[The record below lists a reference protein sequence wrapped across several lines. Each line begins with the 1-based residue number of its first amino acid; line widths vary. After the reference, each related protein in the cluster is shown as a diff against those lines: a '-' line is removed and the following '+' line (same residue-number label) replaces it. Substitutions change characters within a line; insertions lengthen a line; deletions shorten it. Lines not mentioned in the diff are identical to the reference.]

1 MIMFASA
8 ESTVEDFEI
17 RITSIRQ
24 LNDKTAMF
32 AGVATS
38 DNIVTDA
45 STLIFVET
53 HPDRLGGMEP
63 AVGQHWEITGSCSK
77 STQRYERHSRPVLL
91 VNATKAEC
99 IVPADHEALVKFIS
113 RDKDFAGISEN
124 KARKL
129 IKAFPEAPHQAVL
142 QNDVQTLADA
152 CDLTNKAAER
162 LKDGFRKYHNI
173 KYAKWLSNHGVPLSI
188 VSRIIKYHDFRTI
201 DLITENPW
209 RLMDFGMPFDKAS
222 DIARQIIKS
231 KDGEVSEEKYKTDP
245 RRIIAAT
252 EDAMHKI
259 ASRGHTVATHRQII
273 KHLSDKHFDIKLAEA
288 AIELAVRF
296 KKLICVENRLYQLTG
311 TYIHEAVIAKRL
323 LKLTAIEQW
332 SADEEKAYREALAE
346 TPFLNDN
353 QKLATQR
360 SVMYGASVITGGAGT
375 GKTTVLRTVLSTYS
389 SLGYKIQGVAVAG
402 RAAMRMH
409 EGTGCY
415 SCTIAKYLRKD
426 SPRHDDKYV
435 LVIDE
440 ASMLDVQTM
449 FALVTHLPDTA
460 RIIFVGDVQQLPSIG
475 AGRVFADIINSNKVP
490 VTILEKNERSEDST
504 GIPHYSEC
512 VIKGEVPKQLTMG
525 NITFHDVGVDA
536 IERTVDALV
545 AKSNDETQVVGMTRK
560 GFKNMAGIEQINRNV
575 QATLNQDGKKIS
587 VSANGHHQFVD
598 LRENDRVIFTR
609 NNYDKAVWNGTLGTV
624 HNINQRDD
632 VYAEVHTDDGDIIE
646 ITHSMLFEMQLSYAI
661 TLHKAQGSQFKRII
675 ITLTNTRMLDR
686 SWLYTAI
693 TRAETHV
700 DIVGPKELLLQAIA
714 TESKAMQR
722 QTRLKSMLDS
732 DFVVLKTKDD
742 GTIWNIPK
750 SA

>member
-1 MIMFASA
+1 MTTFASA
-8 ESTVEDFEI
+8 ESKVKDFEI

-24 LNDKTAMF
+24 LDDSIAMF
-32 AGVATS
+32 AGIATN
-38 DNIVTDA
+38 DTFVTDA
-45 STLIFVET
+45 STLIFVNA
-53 HPDRLGGMEP
+53 HPANLGGTEP
-63 AVGQHWEITGSCSK
+63 SVGQHWKITGSCSK
-77 STQRYERHSRPVLL
+77 STQKYQKHSRPVLL
-91 VNATKAEC
+91 VDVSQAEC
-99 IVPADHEALVKFIS
+99 IVPADHEALIKFIS
-113 RDKDFAGISEN
+113 RDREFAGISEN

-129 IKAFPEAPHQAVL
+129 IKAFPDAPYQAVL
-142 QNDVQTLADA
+142 NNDAQTLANA

-201 DLITENPW
+201 DLITDNPW

-252 EDAMHKI
+252 EDVMQII
-259 ASRGHTVATHRQII
+259 ARRGHTVATHRQII
-273 KHLSDKHFDIKLAEA
+273 NHLSKKHFETALAEA

-296 KKLICVENRLYQLTG
+296 KKLIRVEDNLYQLTG

-323 LKLTAIEQW
+323 IKLTMIEQW
-332 SADEEKAYREALAE
+332 YAAEESAFQKALSD
-346 TPFLNDN
+346 TPFELTNN

-360 SVMYGASVITGGAGT
+360 SAMYGVSVITGGAGT
-375 GKTTVLRTVLSTYS
+375 GKTTVLRTVLRTYEN
-389 SLGYKIQGVAVAG
+389 LGYTIQGVAVAG

-409 EGTGCY
+409 ESTGCY
-415 SCTIAKYLRKD
+415 SCTIAKYLRKE
-426 SPRHDDKYV
+426 SPKHGEKYV

-490 VTILEKNERSEDST
+490 VAVLDIVHRQADTT
-504 GIPHYSEC
+504 GIPSYSKC
-512 VIKGEVPKQLTMG
+512 IINGEVPESLSKG
-525 NITFHDVGVDA
+525 NITFHDVA
-536 IERTVDALV
+536 IEAIEATVDSLV
-545 AKSNDETQVVGMTRK
+545 TKSDEVQIIGMTRK
-560 GFKNMAGIEQINRNV
+560 GYQNIAGIEQINRNV
-575 QATLNQDGKKIS
+575 QASLNQGGKRITVS
-587 VSANGHHQFVD
+587 VNGHHQFVD
-598 LRENDRVIFTR
+598 IRENDRVIFTR
-609 NNYDKAVWNGTLGTV
+609 NNYDKAVWNGTLGV
-624 HNINQRDD
+624 IKNVNNRDD

-675 ITLTNTRMLDR
+675 ITLTNARMLDR

-693 TRAETHV
+693 TRAECSV
-700 DIVGPKELLLQAIA
+700 DIVGPKALLLKAIA
-714 TESKAMQR
+714 TESKAEQR
-722 QTRLKSMLDS
+722 NTRLKSLIEGNFIS
-732 DFVVLKTKDD
+732 LK
-742 GTIWNIPK
+742 G
-750 SA
+750 